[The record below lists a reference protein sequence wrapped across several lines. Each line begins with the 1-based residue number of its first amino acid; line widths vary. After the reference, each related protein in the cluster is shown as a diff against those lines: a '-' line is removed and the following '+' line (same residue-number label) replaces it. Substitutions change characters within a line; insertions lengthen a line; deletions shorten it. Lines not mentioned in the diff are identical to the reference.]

1 MNGSGVR
8 RWLIACD
15 ESGIHGS
22 PHYGFGSLWMQW
34 QRRGDFYR
42 DFNDLA
48 NKHHF
53 ENECKWSQAQ
63 KKYLGFYEELI
74 TYFFER
80 RWLVFHCLVVRK
92 EGVRKEIYHDN
103 DWDLARRKHYTML
116 LTDKMKKALRK
127 FPKREH
133 EFRVYVD
140 SIASRYSKADEAME
154 VISNNVLNK
163 DFGRASPVSSV
174 LTRDSKDTPA
184 IQLCDLLLGAVMET
198 WQQKSTSS
206 THNAIRN
213 SIARYLGWKDLDS
226 DTMPNERKFNV
237 WYFFDPPREG
247 RKVKTRKVELLHPYP

>member
-1 MNGSGVR
+1 
-8 RWLIACD
+8 
-15 ESGIHGS
+15 
-22 PHYGFGSLWMQW
+22 MQW

-48 NKHHF
+48 KKHHF
-53 ENECKWSQAQ
+53 ENECKWSQTQ
-63 KKYLGFYEELI
+63 RKYVGFYEELI
-74 TYFFER
+74 TYFFQK

-103 DWDLARRKHYTML
+103 DWDLARRKHYTLL

-140 SIASRYSKADEAME
+140 LIASRYSKADEAME
-154 VISNNVLNK
+154 VISNNILNK
-163 DFGRASPVSSV
+163 ALGRTSPVSSV
-174 LTRDSKDTPA
+174 LTRDSKETPA

-206 THNAIRN
+206 THRAIRN
-213 SIARYLGWKDLDS
+213 SIARHLGWEDLDS

-237 WYFFDPPREG
+237 WYFFDPPREA
-247 RKVKTRKVELLHPYP
+247 RRVRTRAVKLLHPYP